1 MKVDLLISEIKIQSA
16 HISPFFSTLLQ
27 LLRRCLLCLRL
38 QGEFCATFRTQRQ
51 GMKHVGTGGVMLF
64 MPRSVQTRKGRLPS
78 GKCYFILNTFPAATI
93 SGLFSDTERLAH
105 PPASTTSAGLTPSAV
120 RLPNHSLCYQLHNLY
135 LQLSDAFHNGKASSF
150 LEGSPCA
157 WLYHGLV
164 WRFVD
169 FFRDVP

>member
-16 HISPFFSTLLQ
+16 HISSFFSTLLQ
-27 LLRRCLLCLRL
+27 LLRRCRLCLRL
-38 QGEFCATFRTQRQ
+38 QGGLCATFRTQRQ

-78 GKCYFILNTFPAATI
+78 GKCCFILNTFPAATI

-105 PPASTTSAGLTPSAV
+105 PPACTTSAGLTPSAV

-157 WLYHGLV
+157 WL
-164 WRFVD
+164 
-169 FFRDVP
+169 